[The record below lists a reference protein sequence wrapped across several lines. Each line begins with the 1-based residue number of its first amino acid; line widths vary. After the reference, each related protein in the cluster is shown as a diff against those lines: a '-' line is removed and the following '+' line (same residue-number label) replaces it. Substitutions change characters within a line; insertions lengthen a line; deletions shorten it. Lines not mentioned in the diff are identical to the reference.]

1 MKATELMIGDW
12 VQNPL
17 GAKGWVKNIRL
28 FPKESDGLGGY
39 YVIDIAYSKDG
50 ESYARLEEKDIKP
63 IPLTEEILKA
73 NGWRAGNNKAW
84 LLLRLGCDEVNIML
98 GKNYAEIEY
107 LNMCYNPED
116 PAEVNYGANFEF
128 PRKVCVHELQHIL
141 RMYDVEKDL
150 KLEP

>member
-1 MKATELMIGDW
+1 MKAEELMIGDY
-12 VQNPL
+12 VQLNGSPYVIEEISK
-17 GAKGWVKNIRL
+17 KGWVHMTDPVHNLRVQMSTDYIL
-28 FPKESDGLGGY
+28 DFIEG
-39 YVIDIAYSKDG
+39 
-50 ESYARLEEKDIKP
+50 

-107 LNMCYNPED
+107 LNMCFNPED